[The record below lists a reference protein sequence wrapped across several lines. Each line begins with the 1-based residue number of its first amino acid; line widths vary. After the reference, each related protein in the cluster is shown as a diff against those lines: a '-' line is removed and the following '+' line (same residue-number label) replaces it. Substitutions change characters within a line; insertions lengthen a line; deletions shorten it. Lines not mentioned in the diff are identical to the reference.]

1 MLSISRSVV
10 QSLKPFGPLMFVEN
24 IDGPVAHADAFLHE
38 GQHQAILVIAAIE
51 ERADMATA
59 IHRRPPDLRFCF
71 ARHVLPSG
79 TPGVARGAVALFVL
93 FCRAEV
99 PCRLET
105 VQTTVT
111 LLSILNRYN
120 RTPLSFG

>member
-1 MLSISRSVV
+1 M
-10 QSLKPFGPLMFVEN
+10 LKPFGPLMLVEN

-38 GQHQAILVIAAIE
+38 GQHHAILVIAAIE

-59 IHRRPPDLRFCF
+59 IHRRPRQICVSALHDMFCHR
-71 ARHVLPSG
+71 ALPAF
-79 TPGVARGAVALFVL
+79 ARGAVALFVL

-99 PCRLET
+99 PFRLET

-111 LLSILNRYN
+111 LFEYSEQV
-120 RTPLSFG
+120 